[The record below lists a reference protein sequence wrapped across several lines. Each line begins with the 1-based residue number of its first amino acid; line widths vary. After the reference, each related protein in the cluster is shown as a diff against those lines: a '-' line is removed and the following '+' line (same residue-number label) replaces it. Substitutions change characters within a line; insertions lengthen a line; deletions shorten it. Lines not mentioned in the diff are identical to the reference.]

1 LVSRATPRP
10 KRFAQQPVLQRV
22 VVVPRDCSCAATSA
36 IPSDKYRLVFAAGG
50 FAIQPRRL
58 RWSVPWSSRSP
69 PPRPR

>member
-36 IPSDKYRLVFAAGG
+36 IPSDKYLGIR
-50 FAIQPRRL
+50 RWRL
-58 RWSVPWSSRSP
+58 RDPAETFALISALIIKVPAAATS
-69 PPRPR
+69 